1 MTKPPKPALTQGMKI
16 AGAVGGLI
24 VGALAGA
31 VALAVAGMAGE
42 MLHFAAKI
50 PSALAGGLWGAGI
63 GLALGLCFP
72 EKAAIAVG
80 ELISAL

>member
-1 MTKPPKPALTQGMKI
+1 MTQQKKPELTQGMRI
-16 AGAVGGLI
+16 AGAAGGVV

-31 VALAVAGMAGE
+31 IALAVAGMAGE
-42 MLHFAAKI
+42 ILHFAAKI

-72 EKAAIAVG
+72 EKAAMAVG
-80 ELISAL
+80 ELISTL